1 MKNLTKYQKTL
12 IQLALVLGKN
22 SIENNTEANEILTQY
37 YKIPNISELIDEAI
51 EILKELE

>member
-1 MKNLTKYQKTL
+1 MKTLTKDQKIL

-22 SIENNTEANEILTQY
+22 SIDNKPEAIEFLTQY
-37 YKIPNISELIDEAI
+37 YKIPNISQLIDEAI